1 MSGVPKGRREKHDFL
16 ATHNLMKIRKEVTEL
31 AVYSFGYNKERQ
43 DKKIERF
50 EEWAA
55 KNGKEDVIAWMRA
68 KNGGFYE
75 EFVEEETR
83 ETRQILRNAVAEY
96 ELGNTI
102 FPSGDSKMEEYRE
115 KRAHLNRA
123 AGHLHV
129 LIQELQYIADIL
141 PCDKNKYA
149 ALIQTI
155 REEIRLIKGVRRAAN
170 KYLREQ
176 PRKG

>member
-1 MSGVPKGRREKHDFL
+1 
-16 ATHNLMKIRKEVTEL
+16 
-31 AVYSFGYNKERQ
+31 
-43 DKKIERF
+43 
-50 EEWAA
+50 
-55 KNGKEDVIAWMRA
+55 MRA
-68 KNGGFYE
+68 KNEGFYGD
-75 EFVEEETR
+75 FVEEETR
-83 ETRQILRNAVAEY
+83 ATRQILRNAVAEY

-123 AGHLHV
+123 AGHLYV